1 MSFFLNRKKLNKKKE
16 KWQLEKE
23 LLQEQIE
30 LKKQKLKFFELNKII
45 KKQSS
50 TTKRIILFLFIN
62 CSLIEIF
69 TGIITMI
76 NLHLAAT
83 TGAMIDFTPIVTLI
97 GAVVSEVIGF
107 AIYAVKATKQN
118 TRNGIVFEQMMNKY
132 NTENNTITDDET
144 NMMG

>member
-1 MSFFLNRKKLNKKKE
+1 MSFFLSRKKLNKKKE

-45 KKQSS
+45 KKQTS

-69 TGIITMI
+69 TGVITIM

-132 NTENNTITDDET
+132 NMESNSTIDQT

>member
-16 KWQLEKE
+16 KWKLEKE

-30 LKKQKLKFFELNKII
+30 LKKQKLKFFELNRII
-45 KKQSS
+45 KKQTS

-62 CSLIEIF
+62 CSLIELF
-69 TGIITMI
+69 TGVITII

-132 NTENNTITDDET
+132 NMESNSNMSQTDT
-144 NMMG
+144 MG

>member
-23 LLQEQIE
+23 LLREQIE

-45 KKQSS
+45 KKQTS

-69 TGIITMI
+69 TGVITII

-132 NTENNTITDDET
+132 NTESNSTTDQTD
-144 NMMG
+144 MMG

>member
-45 KKQSS
+45 KKQTS

-69 TGIITMI
+69 TGVITII

-132 NTENNTITDDET
+132 NMESNSTTDQT